1 MNKQVYLNKP
11 PYDGRAASVTSKA
24 HFRRP
29 AGMPLSSLLLSLA
42 ADLTPSLSSLRDLSK
57 FGRRLEDPIVTN
69 AGVGAPQRAG
79 SSSTWAKA
87 RSCMRCDTMSP
98 TALSAL
104 LSPHN
109 LMNEAR
115 YRIAVDSA
123 LLTAR
128 LGMPRTFVCRLFGTL
143 SIAAPLLQNDV
154 LGCAKSLP
162 GTSLWHVSGQA
173 TCKTPEIAPKVLV

>member
-1 MNKQVYLNKP
+1 
-11 PYDGRAASVTSKA
+11 
-24 HFRRP
+24 
-29 AGMPLSSLLLSLA
+29 MPLSSLLLSLA
-42 ADLTPSLSSLRDLSK
+42 AGLTPSLSSLRDLSQVWTK
-57 FGRRLEDPIVTN
+57 IRGSNSHN

-109 LMNEAR
+109 FMIEAR

-123 LLTAR
+123 LLPAR

-154 LGCAKSLP
+154 LGCAESLP
-162 GTSLWHVSGQA
+162 GTSLWHVSEQA
-173 TCKTPEIAPKVLV
+173 TRKTPEIASQTLV